1 MIIICFASEYNDTL
15 SLNKTRHLIAVKIL
29 DILYYHRV
37 KSFKQQRSGCNVSTD
52 NFGPRQNR
60 TIVKFST
67 DYLRKFIGFLT
78 SIEGSASS
86 RLLRTLTTRCISEN
100 SQ

>member
-52 NFGPRQNR
+52 NFGPRKTEQLLS
-60 TIVKFST
+60 FQ
-67 DYLRKFIGFLT
+67 L
-78 SIEGSASS
+78 SIYENLSGS
-86 RLLRTLTTRCISEN
+86 
-100 SQ
+100 